1 MVEKIY
7 VGNLD
12 GACRD
17 AAESRAGVGRRVMSL
32 DFAAIHPAERRRP
45 TPDGATVRSALL
57 ATGAITPD
65 ADGAAALSRRP
76 PWAPPASV
84 RLDDRALRE
93 AAREILATTP
103 PRALERVIAQA
114 SPRIAEALRRHASR
128 AAA

>member
-1 MVEKIY
+1 M
-7 VGNLD
+7 N
-12 GACRD
+12 
-17 AAESRAGVGRRVMSL
+17 
-32 DFAAIHPAERRRP
+32 DFAAIHPAELRHRLP
-45 TPDGATVRSALL
+45 PLIDGAQLRAELIAAGV
-57 ATGAITPD
+57 ITREG
-65 ADGAAALSRRP
+65 DGAAGLSRRP